1 MASACAG
8 GCSRWGLQLTAAWV
22 AFSLLSNVLWAL
34 HLSRLTG
41 WSSLPNYWGELL
53 TARDLMEL
61 LENGGLRAHWTGP
74 WVPLAAGLAMCWVLW
89 SGWRLQAAAAG
100 LPARFGPWVW
110 GLADALAIGAA
121 PLAALAGL
129 LLLALGGLAGTG
141 IQGFGWCQWV
151 GGSLVRLAFWS
162 ALFLQWWLCRLG
174 RAGAPPGPRLGSW
187 RALFRHLGVSF
198 RRFWLHPL
206 QWLSL
211 VLGGVA
217 LRTGLT
223 LLALA
228 LAWRLGGGTIP
239 KVCGLLAMELAVV
252 AGTTPRSARS
262 STSCGPKPP
271 RRKPHDPAPHHGL
284 PLRGGR
290 LRPGDSP
297 SQPGRLDVHLL
308 RAPVGGGQPAGPG
321 GHQPVAAPVPGG

>member
-1 MASACAG
+1 LTGAPDKADSVPPAQPPAGPADLAPRGPWSFMASACAG

-110 GLADALAIGAA
+110 GLADALAIGA

-252 AGTTPRSARS
+252 AVDAWLLGWFLRLAALFLR
-262 STSCGPKPP
+262 
-271 RRKPHDPAPHHGL
+271 HDAAVRAL
-284 PLRGGR
+284 I
-290 LRPGDSP
+290 D
-297 SQPGRLDVHLL
+297 QL
-308 RAPVGGGQPAGPG
+308 RAQ
-321 GHQPVAAPVPGG
+321 AATAEAP